1 MGRHCIIEGC
11 DNVLS
16 ERSKLDTCPACR
28 ATLCRW
34 DKRSVDEVIERKDKL
49 TKYRARMSTIVADNV
64 QDTRKRGV
72 SLPTAKQKVFRLT
85 RDKYIPTNSSREIT
99 GSSRH

>member
-1 MGRHCIIEGC
+1 MGRQCIIEGC
-11 DNVLS
+11 ENILS

-34 DKRSVDEVIERKDKL
+34 DKRPVAEVLERKEKL
-49 TKYRARMSTIVADNV
+49 TMYRARMSTIVADEV

-72 SLPTAKQKVFRLT
+72 SEPAAKQRVYRLT
-85 RDKYIPTNSSREIT
+85 RTKFIPTGKAIEIT
-99 GSSRH
+99 GARN